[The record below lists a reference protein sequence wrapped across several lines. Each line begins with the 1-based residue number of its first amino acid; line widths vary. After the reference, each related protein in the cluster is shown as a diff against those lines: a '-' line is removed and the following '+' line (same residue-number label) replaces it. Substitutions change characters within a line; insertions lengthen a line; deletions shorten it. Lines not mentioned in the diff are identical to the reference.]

1 MIKVLV
7 TGFGAFPGTCRNP
20 SLALLAA
27 LHKRR
32 MRLARLGIDLELRV
46 LPVVYAGLGPRLAKL
61 AGEIRPD
68 AIIHFGLAGRRKI
81 ISVETRARN
90 HVNLLHPDAA
100 GARPPRLA
108 LLPSGPEIVK
118 ARVPAPQIVA
128 ALRQAGIASGL
139 SNDAG
144 NYLCNA
150 SFYHSLVAADAT
162 CIGFIH
168 VPAPRR
174 RMARSSPRQDSPRKD
189 KRPRFADVVAAA
201 EIALVIIARAVRQ
214 SS

>member
-20 SLALLAA
+20 SSALLAA
-27 LHKRR
+27 LRKRR
-32 MRLARLGIDLELRV
+32 MRLARLGIGLELCA
-46 LPVVYAGLGPRLAKL
+46 LPVVYAGLRPRLAKL
-61 AGEIRPD
+61 AGETRPD
-68 AIIHFGLAGRRKI
+68 AIVHFGLAGRRKI

-90 HVNLLHPDAA
+90 RVNLLHPDAA
-100 GARPPRLA
+100 GAPAHGLTGMA
-108 LLPSGPEIVK
+108 GGAEFVQ

-128 ALRQAGIASGL
+128 ALRRAGIASGL

-144 NYLCNA
+144 DYLCNA
-150 SFYHSLVAADAT
+150 SFYHSLVAADAA
-162 CIGFIH
+162 CVGFIH
-168 VPAPRR
+168 IPTPRR
-174 RMARSSPRQDSPRKD
+174 RMARSSPRQDSPHKD

-214 SS
+214 GS